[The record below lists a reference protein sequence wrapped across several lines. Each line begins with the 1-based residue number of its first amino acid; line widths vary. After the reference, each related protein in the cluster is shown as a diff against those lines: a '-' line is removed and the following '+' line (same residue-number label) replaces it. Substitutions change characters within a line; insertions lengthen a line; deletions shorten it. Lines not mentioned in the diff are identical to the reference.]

1 MGSRK
6 KLPPIAAEADLV
18 LSFGQAV
25 KAFRALAPK
34 RMETLRV
41 LRETGPQTIYALA
54 KRLKRNYSNIFADI
68 GALRKLG
75 LVEKNADGLVMVP
88 WESVEIRFS
97 IESERK
103 GKKG

>member
-1 MGSRK
+1 MGSQK
-6 KLPPIAAEADLV
+6 KLPPIVAEADLV

-54 KRLKRNYSNIFADI
+54 KRLKRNYSNVFTDI

-75 LVEKNADGLVMVP
+75 LVEKDAEGLVMVP
-88 WESVEIRFS
+88 WSAVEIRFP
-97 IESERK
+97 IESEQK
-103 GKKG
+103 GKR

>member
-1 MGSRK
+1 MGSQK
-6 KLPPIAAEADLV
+6 KLSPIVAEADLV
-18 LSFGQAV
+18 LSFGQAI

-54 KRLKRNYSNIFADI
+54 KRLKRNYSNVFTDI

-75 LVEKNADGLVMVP
+75 LVEKDAEGQVMVP
-88 WESVEIRFS
+88 WAAVEIRFP
-97 IESERK
+97 IEGERK
-103 GKKG
+103 GKR

>member
-1 MGSRK
+1 MGSQK
-6 KLPPIAAEADLV
+6 KLPLIVAEADLV

-54 KRLKRNYSNIFADI
+54 KRLKRNYSNVFTDI
-68 GALRKLG
+68 G
-75 LVEKNADGLVMVP
+75 V
-88 WESVEIRFS
+88 
-97 IESERK
+97 
-103 GKKG
+103 